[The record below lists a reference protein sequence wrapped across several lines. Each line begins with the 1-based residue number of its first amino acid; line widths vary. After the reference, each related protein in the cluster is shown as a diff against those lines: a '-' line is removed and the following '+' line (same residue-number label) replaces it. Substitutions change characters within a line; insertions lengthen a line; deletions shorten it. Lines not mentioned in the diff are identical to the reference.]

1 VHFTA
6 TLCSLVLG
14 YGRLELVR
22 TPADHTALV
31 MDAFDITNVK
41 SLNNGFVFVWCAQRM
56 QGDYA
61 SEVARAKAERVKML
75 QGFDNRNA
83 TEAKAA
89 AQAAIKSVAAQ
100 VELVSSLSTSHL
112 SWEAFRALCS
122 PPMLS
127 NAPHLIPTL
136 NGNTVRTTVRSER
149 KLDRCLTL

>member
-1 VHFTA
+1 
-6 TLCSLVLG
+6 
-14 YGRLELVR
+14 
-22 TPADHTALV
+22 

-100 VELVSSLSTSHL
+100 VELVSSLSTSPVMGGFPGSLLTPH
-112 SWEAFRALCS
+112 AVQCT
-122 PPMLS
+122 
-127 NAPHLIPTL
+127 APDT
-136 NGNTVRTTVRSER
+136 NTEW
-149 KLDRCLTL
+149 